1 MVPWF
6 TLRAYA
12 RFIILNIRGY
22 TLNGSLVILPL
33 RALEIYHTED
43 ISVSLLD
50 GSLVYQAHPL
60 EINILIIIAAILY
73 WVSVCS
79 AQALEIHHNDI
90 IMVSILDCLLVFFLL
105 CSHLRFVYF
114 NHVSSIRWFIC
125 SPAHSM
131 EI

>member
-1 MVPWF
+1 MVPWC
-6 TLRAYA
+6 
-12 RFIILNIRGY
+12 
-22 TLNGSLVILPL
+22 ILPL
-33 RALEIYHTED
+33 RAVEVYHTED
-43 ISVSLLD
+43 ILVSLLD

-90 IMVSILDCLLVFFLL
+90 IMVSILDCLLVFPLM
-105 CSHLRFVYF
+105 CTHLRFIYL

-131 EI
+131 EIYHTDHIIVFLFFLCLLWAFI